1 MRPVGLVDGGFQPL
15 GLVTGGARRARET
28 AEPSGDLGGRGVY
41 FAERRLG
48 LGHDLTGLLFGVH
61 GQRELLGGLLT
72 ALFHGLQPGR
82 RLVGH
87 AAQGELTGGPGRA
100 A

>member
-1 MRPVGLVDGGFQPL
+1 MAASSRWASSRAARAAP
-15 GLVTGGARRARET
+15 ARRPSRPET
-28 AEPSGDLGGRGVY
+28 SRGRGVD

-48 LGHDLTGLLFGVH
+48 LGHHLTGLVFGVH
-61 GQRELLGGLLT
+61 GQRKLLGGLLA
-72 ALFHGLQPGR
+72 ALFHRLQPGR

>member
-1 MRPVGLVDGGFQPL
+1 MRPVGLVDGGFEPL
-15 GLVTGGARRARET
+15 GLVAGGPRRARET
-28 AEPSGDLGGRGVY
+28 AEPSGDLGGRGVD

-61 GQRELLGGLLT
+61 GQRKLLGGLLT
-72 ALFHGLQPGR
+72 AIFHGLQPGR

-87 AAQGELTGGPGRA
+87 AAQGELTGGPG
-100 A
+100 